1 MSNTANLAS
10 TIANN
15 DKNNDYYN
23 AVYSSSRIR
32 ETVANNDGSERT
44 TSVKGLRSEG
54 EEEVNEDANDKRTT
68 TTVGNDSGLL
78 GFRDR
83 LLKSHHLNSIRNND
97 EDSNKA
103 STSTNICTLLPQ
115 PTPTTLSLWSSHL
128 PHILNAT
135 QHSAD
140 QTFEF
145 HDFTSQLLHILS
157 PDRLQRSVKT
167 LPLDWTSVKRC
178 LDIVHARLLSVQAH
192 VESYILRNNG
202 KLPLSLE
209 VMKSSINNNDKH
221 PRRLNVLVMGG
232 SVTMGVA
239 CHINPVTAQ
248 TGKYSRRDC
257 AWPGRL
263 SSFFT
268 NLFGGYD
275 MVSFHT
281 VTLGGT
287 NTESGSIIWDYSL
300 LSDDVPYP
308 DVVINA
314 YATNDMHYNSIQD
327 ALARNVSL
335 VDNLLN
341 LGQDF
346 IRQLLTPSKGS
357 DGCNNSRPTPLL
369 LYLDDYLGNEQNEIL
384 TTLLSSQTIHLLSG
398 YYGIGS
404 ISYADAV
411 RDIVYGDTKE
421 WWFSSNWY
429 EKTDTYARA
438 VHPNMGMH
446 ISMVWVVAY
455 NLLNLVTT
463 YCSLP
468 ITTTNRRQQRLRHH
482 AGIESTSNSLWDYG
496 YTNQSILN
504 DVPLQYTKELVGGP
518 KQKPRCLPPPLTPDL
533 SLEHITELWKNEYD
547 RNVKLWST
555 YEKCIDRGVVS
566 ASDNNDTHT
575 NNEAS
580 ISKPCI
586 YSWVAKLERK
596 LDNPAR
602 LTDRIKKY
610 LTSND
615 GWSAM
620 DDNNKLG
627 WVPTSGLG
635 SKFTMEFKKIVQP
648 VRAVTWMIMRSFGE
662 KWDGSMLS
670 VEVWSNEI
678 LLAKQDIEGY
688 HDKKTS
694 ETYNVKMR
702 IDGEGGAALTGSDI
716 KIIFALIGGKTFKI
730 SGMAICDH

>member
-1 MSNTANLAS
+1 MS
-10 TIANN
+10 
-15 DKNNDYYN
+15 
-23 AVYSSSRIR
+23 
-32 ETVANNDGSERT
+32 
-44 TSVKGLRSEG
+44 
-54 EEEVNEDANDKRTT
+54 
-68 TTVGNDSGLL
+68 
-78 GFRDR
+78 
-83 LLKSHHLNSIRNND
+83 
-97 EDSNKA
+97 
-103 STSTNICTLLPQ
+103 
-115 PTPTTLSLWSSHL
+115 
-128 PHILNAT
+128 
-135 QHSAD
+135 
-140 QTFEF
+140 
-145 HDFTSQLLHILS
+145 
-157 PDRLQRSVKT
+157 
-167 LPLDWTSVKRC
+167 
-178 LDIVHARLLSVQAH
+178 
-192 VESYILRNNG
+192 
-202 KLPLSLE
+202 
-209 VMKSSINNNDKH
+209 
-221 PRRLNVLVMGG
+221 
-232 SVTMGVA
+232 
-239 CHINPVTAQ
+239 INPVTTQ
-248 TGKYSRRDC
+248 TGKYSPHDS

-268 NLFGGYD
+268 TLFGGYELI
-275 MVSFHT
+275 SFHT
-281 VTLGGT
+281 VALGGT
-287 NTESGSIIWDYSL
+287 NTESGSIIWDYTL
-300 LSDDVPYP
+300 LPDNVPYP

-314 YATNDMHYNSIQD
+314 YATNDMHYNSVQD

-335 VDNLLN
+335 ANNLLN
-341 LGQDF
+341 LGQEF
-346 IRQLLTPSKGS
+346 IRQVLTPKWSDD
-357 DGCNNSRPTPLL
+357 DGCNSRPPPLL
-369 LYLDDYLGNEQNEIL
+369 LFLDDYLGNEQNEIL
-384 TTLLSSQTIHLLSG
+384 TTILSSQTIHLLST

-411 RDIVYGDTKE
+411 RDIVYGDTRE

-429 EKTDTYARA
+429 ETKSETYIRA

-446 ISMVWVVAY
+446 ISMVWIVAY

-468 ITTTNRRQQRLRHH
+468 IISTTSTTNNDKWKHQQHQRPQQQRRHH
-482 AGIESTSNSLWDYG
+482 EGIERTSNGVWDYG
-496 YTNQSILN
+496 YTNRSILI

-533 SLEHITELWKNEYD
+533 SLEHITELWKDEYD

-555 YEKCIDRGVVS
+555 YEECIERGGVS
-566 ASDNNDTHT
+566 ASNNNVTYV
-575 NNEAS
+575 NEAS

-602 LTDRIKKY
+602 LTDRIAKY
-610 LTSND
+610 LTSNE

-648 VRAVTWMIMRSFGE
+648 VRAVTWMIMRSYGE

-670 VEVWSNEI
+670 VEVWSNGT

-694 ETYNVKMR
+694 ETYNIKMR
-702 IDGEGGAALTGSDI
+702 LDGKGPGAGVGSDLQI
-716 KIIFALIGGKTFKI
+716 NFTLIGGTTFKI